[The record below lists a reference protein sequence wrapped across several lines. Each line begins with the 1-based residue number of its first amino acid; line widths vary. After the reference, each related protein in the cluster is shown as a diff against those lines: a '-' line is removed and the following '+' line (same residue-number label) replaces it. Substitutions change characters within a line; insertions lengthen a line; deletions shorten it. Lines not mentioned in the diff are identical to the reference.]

1 MHRLTTAPRA
11 AQRGTSEEPSGARR
25 RARRHRH
32 LTGLVTGLLLL
43 SACSASA
50 GEEPDAAAPAQT
62 TTPGTTTPPPAPATP
77 EPAPALDVAVVAEG
91 LDHPWDVA
99 QAPDGTL
106 LLDERAGGLTAVLP
120 GGTVRELDAD
130 FGDLFA
136 TGETGLMGLV
146 LDPGFA
152 DDRRFYTCQGVEED
166 GGAEIQVITWTVD
179 PGWTTAT
186 RVADPLVDD
195 IPVNERSGRHGG
207 CRLRFDDTG
216 ALLVGTGDNAVA
228 TNAQDLGTVAG
239 KVLRLD
245 PATGEAAAGNPF
257 LGRPDADPRLLT
269 YGHRNVQGL
278 AVRPGSGQVY
288 AAEHGPRRDDEV
300 TLLRPGGNGGFAPQ
314 GPGYGEFVPMTDL
327 SLPDAMP
334 ATWASGEPTIASS
347 GATFLA
353 GEQWQGYEGLLL
365 LGVLKDRGVLALR
378 VADDGT
384 LLEEFRLPELE
395 GTYGR
400 IRTVQQGGDGA
411 LYVTTDNGDGTD
423 RLLRVTPRA

>member
-1 MHRLTTAPRA
+1 MRPGSRVRLPGHAGRVRP
-11 AQRGTSEEPSGARR
+11 
-25 RARRHRH
+25 H
-32 LTGLVTGLLLL
+32 LTGLVAGLLLL
-43 SACSASA
+43 SGCSTAA
-50 GEEPDAAAPAQT
+50 GEEPDAAAP
-62 TTPGTTTPPPAPATP
+62 TTPAPTSPAPTTPAPAPATP

-120 GGTVRELDAD
+120 DGTVRELAAD

-152 DDRRFYTCQGVEED
+152 QDRRFYTCQGVEED
-166 GGAEIQVITWTVD
+166 GGAEVQVIAWTVD
-179 PGWTTAT
+179 RGWTRAT
-186 RVADPLVDD
+186 RVADPLIDD
-195 IPVNERSGRHGG
+195 IPVNERTGRHGG

-228 TNAQDLGTVAG
+228 TNAQDPGTLAG
-239 KVLRLD
+239 KVLRVD
-245 PATGEAAAGNPF
+245 PATGAAAASNPF
-257 LGRPDADPRLLT
+257 LGRADADPRVWT

-300 TLLRPGGNGGFAPQ
+300 TLLHPGGNGGFAPQ
-314 GPGYGEFVPMTDL
+314 GPGYGEFVAMTDL

-334 ATWASGEPTIASS
+334 ATWASGASTIASS
-347 GATFLA
+347 GATFLG

-365 LGVLKDRGVLALR
+365 LGVLKDQGVLALR
-378 VADDGT
+378 VADDGS
-384 LLEEFRLPELE
+384 LVEQFRLPELE

-400 IRTVQQGGDGA
+400 IRTVQQGRDGA
-411 LYVTTDNGDGTD
+411 LYVTTDNGDD
-423 RLLRVTPRA
+423 DQVLRVTPRG